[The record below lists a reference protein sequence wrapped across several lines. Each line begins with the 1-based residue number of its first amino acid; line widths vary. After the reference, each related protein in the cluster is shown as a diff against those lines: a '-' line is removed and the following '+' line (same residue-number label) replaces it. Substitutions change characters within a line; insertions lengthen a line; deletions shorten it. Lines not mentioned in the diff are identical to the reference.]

1 MSVEGHTE
9 AAFSAV
15 DIAKLMADDPAAA
28 LLPTDEQRAVIEHGL
43 NGSTLVVAGA
53 GSGKTETMANRVVWL
68 IANGL
73 ADPGAILGL
82 TFTRKAAGELGE
94 RIVRRLTRF
103 LDRVTDAADGGALSE
118 LQRAQADH
126 LASALEDGLVQP
138 EVSTYNA
145 FASSV
150 VQEFG
155 VAAGVAASATVVDA
169 AGAWRL
175 ARETVLASEAP
186 GLIDS
191 DIPLPTIIR
200 RVIDLDHAVSDHLT
214 SLDRVDAVVAEFARI
229 IELPYSE
236 TQATGRGGKPYKAVA
251 DAVEA
256 HRETPLIS
264 RLAREFA
271 AAKERNGVVEFSD
284 QVRLAMRTLEYSRD
298 ARTTVRRRHRV
309 VLLDEVQDTSVGQTR
324 LLASLFSGSSVMAVG
339 DPHQSIY
346 GWRGASSDNLRRFHA
361 SFAPTSERSG
371 STLTLSTSWRNPAG
385 ILAAANVIAAPLIAD
400 AAVPVEQLRAAPHTG
415 DGVVDWKYPETVTE
429 EFSAVAEWVATGRAR
444 RLRDTGRLPT
454 AAVLFRNRRHMP
466 AVAAALGER
475 GVPSRIIGVGGL
487 LGTPEVTDV
496 VSTLRCLWYAEAG
509 SELIRLL
516 AGPRFRIGVADLDG
530 LRRCATWFSERDA
543 SHQRL
548 TEADLAERPVL
559 SDADQRVTLLDAL
572 DEIAD
577 MRDLD
582 HRSLAAISAVGRER
596 LCEAGRM
603 LRRLRRSVGAGI
615 PELIRAVEHELRL
628 DIELDAH
635 ERSGHDGS
643 AVARANLDAFTDLV
657 QRFLTVDQHGTLA
670 SVLAWLE
677 RATEDDEP
685 AEHVPE
691 PEPGTVDL
699 ITVHGSKGLE
709 WDLVALPRMVTG
721 EFPGPSR
728 EGRGWLRPGQ
738 LPDELRGD
746 ASGRPEL
753 RWRIAETQQ
762 DLHRAINGY
771 TEGRGEDA
779 EYVPGYLD
787 ALAERHAAEE
797 RRLAYVAITRSADA
811 LLLSGSFWAGQQK
824 PRIPSTF
831 LRELDAAGIISGVP
845 EASRCEADPSDRPE
859 RTLSW
864 PQDPLGRRAAAV
876 QHAAESVCAE
886 LASDTA
892 DGVTAP
898 SVDPTVELLIAEKRS
913 SEDQGAR
920 GRRGEGAA
928 SGRIT
933 ASGFHEFIDDPER
946 ADRQARRP
954 LPVRPYR
961 RTRVGNRFHEWVERR
976 ATTAIGTALPLGGLE
991 PESDEVHRTEF
1002 DGAAELA
1009 PLIAHFERS
1018 RWANLQ
1024 PIAVEQEITLPF
1036 AGRQLVCKLDAVYRV
1051 GSGEESRIEIVD
1063 WKSGR
1068 PPKSDAERTNRLYQ
1082 LELYRH
1088 AYARW
1093 ADLSPDRIDV
1103 SLYYVAEDIEI
1114 RGTHHLDFAALEQL
1128 WFGAAES
1135 L

>member
-1 MSVEGHTE
+1 
-9 AAFSAV
+9 
-15 DIAKLMADDPAAA
+15 MADDPVSA

-73 ADPGAILGL
+73 VDPGAILGL

-118 LQRAQADH
+118 LQRARADH

-155 VAAGVAASATVVDA
+155 VARRRCLGDGRRCRRRVASRA
-169 AGAWRL
+169 
-175 ARETVLASEAP
+175 
-186 GLIDS
+186 
-191 DIPLPTIIR
+191 

-214 SLDRVDAVVAEFARI
+214 SLDRVDAVVAEFARVI
-229 IELPYSE
+229 DLPYSE
-236 TQATGRGGKPYKAVA
+236 AQATGRGGKPYKAVA

-284 QVRLAMRTLEYSRD
+284 QVRLAMRTLEHSRD

-361 SFAPTSERSG
+361 SFAPASERSG

-385 ILAAANVIAAPLIAD
+385 ILAAANVVAAPLIAD

-415 DGVVDWKYPETVTE
+415 DGLVDWKYPETVTE
-429 EFSAVAEWVATGRAR
+429 EFSAVAEWVATGERADSATRSTAHRCGALPQSTAHAR
-444 RLRDTGRLPT
+444 RC
-454 AAVLFRNRRHMP
+454 RRT
-466 AVAAALGER
+466 R
-475 GVPSRIIGVGGL
+475 
-487 LGTPEVTDV
+487 
-496 VSTLRCLWYAEAG
+496 TLRCLWYAEAG

-572 DEIAD
+572 EEIAD

-582 HRSLAAISAVGRER
+582 HRSLTAISAVGRER
-596 LCEAGRM
+596 LRDAGRM

-657 QRFLTVDQHGTLA
+657 QRFLTIDQHGTLA

-699 ITVHGSKGLE
+699 ITVHGSADSSGIRGAAA
-709 WDLVALPRMVTG
+709 DGHG

-753 RWRIAETQQ
+753 LAHRRDAARPASRHQRI
-762 DLHRAINGY
+762 HRRARR
-771 TEGRGEDA
+771 GRR
-779 EYVPGYLD
+779 V
-787 ALAERHAAEE
+787 R
-797 RRLAYVAITRSADA
+797 
-811 LLLSGSFWAGQQK
+811 
-824 PRIPSTF
+824 PRIS
-831 LRELDAAGIISGVP
+831 RRARR
-845 EASRCEADPSDRPE
+845 ASRGGGAPPRL
-859 RTLSW
+859 RRHHA
-864 PQDPLGRRAAAV
+864 LGGRAAA
-876 QHAAESVCAE
+876 QRFLLGRSAEAA
-886 LASDTA
+886 
-892 DGVTAP
+892 
-898 SVDPTVELLIAEKRS
+898 
-913 SEDQGAR
+913 
-920 GRRGEGAA
+920 
-928 SGRIT
+928 
-933 ASGFHEFIDDPER
+933 
-946 ADRQARRP
+946 RP
-954 LPVRPYR
+954 LDIPARTLMLPGSSAGYR
-961 RTRVGNRFHEWVERR
+961 RRV
-976 ATTAIGTALPLGGLE
+976 
-991 PESDEVHRTEF
+991 
-1002 DGAAELA
+1002 AAK
-1009 PLIAHFERS
+1009 PTPVTGRS
-1018 RWANLQ
+1018 
-1024 PIAVEQEITLPF
+1024 
-1036 AGRQLVCKLDAVYRV
+1036 
-1051 GSGEESRIEIVD
+1051 
-1063 WKSGR
+1063 
-1068 PPKSDAERTNRLYQ
+1068 
-1082 LELYRH
+1082 
-1088 AYARW
+1088 AR
-1093 ADLSPDRIDV
+1093 
-1103 SLYYVAEDIEI
+1103 
-1114 RGTHHLDFAALEQL
+1114 
-1128 WFGAAES
+1128 
-1135 L
+1135 